1 MIRLATFA
9 LVLSAAAALAACEMR
24 NVGEADQAAAKGPPP
39 TAFPPMEKAQGADVT
54 NDSVRL
60 ASGQDGERMYMR
72 RCGVCHL
79 EGGMGTMVLARRLPP
94 EQAKLVDRRDLSRD
108 IIFSA
113 VREGTGSMPRL
124 TQVDV
129 TDAELGAIAD
139 FLTAPRPAP

>member
-1 MIRLATFA
+1 MSRLATLA
-9 LVLSAAAALAACEMR
+9 LALSAAAALAACEMR
-24 NVGEADQAAAKGPPP
+24 NSDEVNQAAAKGPPP
-39 TAFPPMEKAQGADVT
+39 ATFPPMEKEQGADVT

-60 ASGQDGERMYMR
+60 ASDQDGERMYMR

-94 EQAKLVDRRDLSRD
+94 EQATLENRRDLSRD

-124 TQVDV
+124 TPVDV
-129 TDAELGAIAD
+129 TDAELNAIAD
-139 FLTAPRPAP
+139 FLTRPR